1 MNKVQSLEI
10 DDREDLHLIRAL
22 KNSSDR
28 LSNEQ
33 NFFYCRNRNKSQW

>member
-22 KNSSDR
+22 KILLIDLIMDKIFSS
-28 LSNEQ
+28 Q
-33 NFFYCRNRNKSQW
+33 K